1 MTTQTTL
8 AQPHSEDYSRIQPLP
23 DPPREP
29 DMVQR
34 KSLSTID
41 GTLGP
46 HFVALD
52 DVLLT
57 GEMYVRIDE
66 EDARALAPDFIFA
79 RQVSDPE
86 RVIRR
91 NGYVISEVGKPPDLV
106 LEVGSRNTGR
116 RDYTVK
122 REGYAALGIREY
134 WRFDPS
140 GGEYHDRPL
149 AGDALV
155 DGEYVPV
162 EIVVEADG
170 RHRGYSEILEL
181 ELWWEEGTLRFR
193 DPASG
198 QFLLTPEE
206 LEADRFAER
215 AAREAAE
222 ARAQEEEAARGTAE
236 SRAGAAESRAEEEE
250 AARLAAQA
258 RAETAEVRAEEE
270 EAARLAAEA
279 RAEEERAARLAAE
292 SRLAE
297 FEAELRRLRGE

>member
-1 MTTQTTL
+1 MTTQSTL
-8 AQPHSEDYSRIQPLP
+8 AQPHSEDYSHIQPLP

-34 KSLSTID
+34 KSLSTLD

-46 HFVALD
+46 HFATFD

-57 GEMYVRIDE
+57 GEIYVRIDE
-66 EDARALAPDFIFA
+66 EDGRELAPDFIFA
-79 RQVSDPE
+79 RQVSEPE

-106 LEVGSRNTGR
+106 LEVGSRSTGR
-116 RDYTVK
+116 RDFTVK
-122 REGYAALGIREY
+122 REGYASLGIREY

-140 GGEYHDRPL
+140 GGEYHDVPL
-149 AGDALV
+149 AGDTLI
-155 DGEYVPV
+155 DGEYIPI
-162 EIVVEADG
+162 EIAAELDG
-170 RHRGYSEILEL
+170 RHWGHSEMLEL

-206 LEADRFAER
+206 LATDRLAER

-222 ARAQEEEAARGTAE
+222 YRAGDAE
-236 SRAGAAESRAEEEE
+236 SRAGS
-250 AARLAAQA
+250 
-258 RAETAEVRAEEE
+258 
-270 EAARLAAEA
+270 AEA
-279 RAEEERAARLAAE
+279 RVAELEE
-292 SRLAE
+292 
-297 FEAELRRLRGE
+297 ELRRLRGE

>member
-8 AQPHSEDYSRIQPLP
+8 AQPHSEDYSHIEPLP

-46 HFVALD
+46 HFAAFN

-57 GEMYVRIDE
+57 GEIYVRIDE
-66 EDARALAPDFIFA
+66 EDARELAPDFIFA

-106 LEVGSRNTGR
+106 LEVGSRSTGR

-149 AGDALV
+149 AGDTLI
-155 DGEYVPV
+155 DGEYVPIEV
-162 EIVVEADG
+162 IAESGG

-181 ELWWEEGTLRFR
+181 ELWWEEGKLRFR
-193 DPASG
+193 NPENG
-198 QFLLTPEE
+198 QFLLTPQELYERAEE
-206 LEADRFAER
+206 EHADRMAAETR
-215 AAREAAE
+215 AGTAE
-222 ARAQEEEAARGTAE
+222 ARAGTAE
-236 SRAGAAESRAEEEE
+236 ARVAE
-250 AARLAAQA
+250 L
-258 RAETAEVRAEEE
+258 
-270 EAARLAAEA
+270 
-279 RAEEERAARLAAE
+279 
-292 SRLAE
+292 
-297 FEAELRRLRGE
+297 EAELRRLRGE

>member
-8 AQPHSEDYSRIQPLP
+8 AQPHPQDYSHIQPLP

-34 KSLSTID
+34 RSLSTLD

-46 HFVALD
+46 HFSAFD

-57 GEMYVRIDE
+57 GEIYVRIDE
-66 EDARALAPDFIFA
+66 EDARELAPDFIFA

-106 LEVGSRNTGR
+106 LEVGSRSTGR

-122 REGYAALGIREY
+122 REGYAALDIREY

-140 GGEYHDRPL
+140 GGEHHDRPL
-149 AGDALV
+149 AGDMLV

-162 EIVVEADG
+162 EIVVESDE
-170 RHRGYSEILEL
+170 RHWGYSEVLEL
-181 ELWWEEGTLRFR
+181 ELWWEEGALRFR
-193 DPASG
+193 DPVSG
-198 QFLLTPEE
+198 QFLPTPEQ
-206 LEADRFAER
+206 ER
-215 AAREAAE
+215 AARE
-222 ARAQEEEAARGTAE
+222 TAE
-236 SRAGAAESRAEEEE
+236 DRAETAE
-250 AARLAAQA
+250 A
-258 RAETAEVRAEEE
+258 RAETAEARMAEMET
-270 EAARLAAEA
+270 
-279 RAEEERAARLAAE
+279 
-292 SRLAE
+292 
-297 FEAELRRLRGE
+297 ELRRLRGE

>member
-1 MTTQTTL
+1 MTIQSTL
-8 AQPHSEDYSRIQPLP
+8 AQPHSEDYSHIEPLP

-46 HFVALD
+46 YFAAFN

-57 GEMYVRIDE
+57 GEIYVRFDDN
-66 EDARALAPDFIFA
+66 DARELAPDFIFA
-79 RQVSDPE
+79 RQVSTPE

-106 LEVGSRNTGR
+106 LEVGSRSTGR

-149 AGDALV
+149 AADMLN
-155 DGEYVPV
+155 DGEYTPI
-162 EIVVEADG
+162 EIVAESDG
-170 RHRGYSEILEL
+170 RLWGYSEILEL
-181 ELWWEEGTLRFR
+181 ELWWEEGALRFR
-193 DPASG
+193 NPENG

-206 LEADRFAER
+206 LEADRLAAHERADTER

-222 ARAQEEEAARGTAE
+222 ARIAE
-236 SRAGAAESRAEEEE
+236 M
-250 AARLAAQA
+250 
-258 RAETAEVRAEEE
+258 
-270 EAARLAAEA
+270 
-279 RAEEERAARLAAE
+279 
-292 SRLAE
+292 
-297 FEAELRRLRGE
+297 EAELRRLRGE

>member
-8 AQPHSEDYSRIQPLP
+8 AQPHSEDYSHIEPLP

-46 HFVALD
+46 HFAAFN

-57 GEMYVRIDE
+57 GEIYVRIDE
-66 EDARALAPDFIFA
+66 EDARELAPDFIFA

-106 LEVGSRNTGR
+106 LEVGSRSTGR

-149 AGDALV
+149 AGDTLI
-155 DGEYVPV
+155 DGEYVPI
-162 EIVVEADG
+162 EVVAESGG

-181 ELWWEEGTLRFR
+181 ELWWEEGKLRFR

-198 QFLLTPEE
+198 QFLLTPQELYERAEE
-206 LEADRFAER
+206 EHADRMAAETR
-215 AAREAAE
+215 AGTAE
-222 ARAQEEEAARGTAE
+222 ARAGTAE
-236 SRAGAAESRAEEEE
+236 ARVAE
-250 AARLAAQA
+250 L
-258 RAETAEVRAEEE
+258 
-270 EAARLAAEA
+270 
-279 RAEEERAARLAAE
+279 
-292 SRLAE
+292 
-297 FEAELRRLRGE
+297 EAELRRLRGE

>member
-1 MTTQTTL
+1 
-8 AQPHSEDYSRIQPLP
+8 
-23 DPPREP
+23 
-29 DMVQR
+29 MVQR

-46 HFVALD
+46 HFAAFN

-57 GEMYVRIDE
+57 GEIYVRIDE
-66 EDARALAPDFIFA
+66 EDARELAPDFIFA
-79 RQVSDPE
+79 RQVSDPK

-106 LEVGSRNTGR
+106 LEVGSRSTGR

-149 AGDALV
+149 AGDTLT
-155 DGEYVPV
+155 DGDYVPI
-162 EIVVEADG
+162 EVVAESGG

-193 DPASG
+193 DSASG
-198 QFLLTPEE
+198 QYLLTPEE
-206 LEADRFAER
+206 LAADRLAER
-215 AAREAAE
+215 ERAGTAE
-222 ARAQEEEAARGTAE
+222 ARVAE
-236 SRAGAAESRAEEEE
+236 
-250 AARLAAQA
+250 L
-258 RAETAEVRAEEE
+258 
-270 EAARLAAEA
+270 
-279 RAEEERAARLAAE
+279 
-292 SRLAE
+292 
-297 FEAELRRLRGE
+297 EAELRRLRGD

>member
-8 AQPHSEDYSRIQPLP
+8 AQPHSEDYSHIEPLP

-34 KSLSTID
+34 KSLSTLD

-46 HFVALD
+46 HFAAFND
-52 DVLLT
+52 ILLT
-57 GEMYVRIDE
+57 GEIYVRIDE
-66 EDARALAPDFIFA
+66 EDARELAPDFIFA

-106 LEVGSRNTGR
+106 LEVGSRSTGR

-149 AGDALV
+149 AGDTLI
-155 DGEYVPV
+155 DGEYVPI
-162 EIVVEADG
+162 EIVAEADG
-170 RHRGYSEILEL
+170 RHWGYSEILEL
-181 ELWWEEGTLRFR
+181 ELWWEEGKLRFR
-193 DPASG
+193 DHANG
-198 QFLLTPEE
+198 QYLLTPQE
-206 LEADRFAER
+206 LYE
-215 AAREAAE
+215 
-222 ARAQEEEAARGTAE
+222 
-236 SRAGAAESRAEEEE
+236 RAEEEH
-250 AARLAAQA
+250 ADRMA
-258 RAETAEVRAEEE
+258 AETRAGTAETRAREE

-279 RAEEERAARLAAE
+279 RMAEMEE
-292 SRLAE
+292 
-297 FEAELRRLRGE
+297 ELRRLRGE

>member
-8 AQPHSEDYSRIQPLP
+8 AQPHPEDYSHIEPLP

-34 KSLSTID
+34 KSLSTLD

-57 GEMYVRIDE
+57 GEIYVRIDE
-66 EDARALAPDFIFA
+66 EDARGLAPDFIFA

-149 AGDALV
+149 AGDTLT
-155 DGEYVPV
+155 DGEYVSI

-181 ELWWEEGTLRFR
+181 ELWWEEGKLRFR

-198 QFLLTPEE
+198 QFLLTPQE
-206 LEADRFAER
+206 LYER
-215 AAREAAE
+215 A
-222 ARAQEEEAARGTAE
+222 EEERAARGTAE
-236 SRAGAAESRAEEEE
+236 SRAREEE
-250 AARLAAQA
+250 
-258 RAETAEVRAEEE
+258 
-270 EAARLAAEA
+270 
-279 RAEEERAARLAAE
+279 AARLAAE

-297 FEAELRRLRGE
+297 LEEELRRLRAE

>member
-1 MTTQTTL
+1 MTTQTTTL
-8 AQPHSEDYSRIQPLP
+8 AQPHSQDYSHIETLP

-46 HFVALD
+46 HFSAFD

-57 GEMYVRIDE
+57 GEIYVRVDE
-66 EDARALAPDFIFA
+66 EDARELAPDFIFT
-79 RQVSDPE
+79 RGVSDPE
-86 RVIRR
+86 KVIQR

-106 LEVGSRNTGR
+106 LEVGSRSTGR
-116 RDYTVK
+116 RDFTVK

-140 GGEYHDRPL
+140 GGDYHDRHL
-149 AGDALV
+149 AGDTLV
-155 DGEYVPV
+155 DGEYISI
-162 EIVVEADG
+162 EVVTESDE
-170 RHRGYSEILEL
+170 RHWGYSEVLEL

-193 DPASG
+193 DPTSG

-206 LEADRFAER
+206 SAADRLAES

-222 ARAQEEEAARGTAE
+222 VRAGTAE
-236 SRAGAAESRAEEEE
+236 
-250 AARLAAQA
+250 A
-258 RAETAEVRAEEE
+258 RAETAEARAG
-270 EAARLAAEA
+270 AAEA
-279 RAEEERAARLAAE
+279 RMAEM
-292 SRLAE
+292 
-297 FEAELRRLRGE
+297 EAELRRLRGE

>member
-1 MTTQTTL
+1 MTTQSTL
-8 AQPHSEDYSRIQPLP
+8 AQPHSEDYSHIEPLP

-34 KSLSTID
+34 KSLSTLD

-46 HFVALD
+46 HFAVLD

-57 GEMYVRIDE
+57 GEIYVRIDE
-66 EDARALAPDFIFA
+66 EDARELAPDFIFA

-106 LEVGSRNTGR
+106 LEVGSRSTGR

-140 GGEYHDRPL
+140 GGDYHDRHL
-149 AGDALV
+149 AGDTLI

-162 EIVVEADG
+162 EIVVESNG
-170 RHRGYSEILEL
+170 RHWRYSQMLDL

-206 LEADRFAER
+206 LAADRLAER
-215 AAREAAE
+215 AARE
-222 ARAQEEEAARGTAE
+222 TAE
-236 SRAGAAESRAEEEE
+236 ERAEEE
-250 AARLAAQA
+250 
-258 RAETAEVRAEEE
+258 RAD
-270 EAARLAAEA
+270 RLAAEA
-279 RAEEERAARLAAE
+279 RASSAEARMTELEE
-292 SRLAE
+292 
-297 FEAELRRLRGE
+297 ELRRLRGE

>member
-8 AQPHSEDYSRIQPLP
+8 EQPHSEDYSHIEPLP

-34 KSLSTID
+34 KSLSTLD
-41 GTLGP
+41 GTLSP
-46 HFVALD
+46 HFAAFD
-52 DVLLT
+52 DILLT
-57 GEMYVRIDE
+57 GEIYVRTDE
-66 EDARALAPDFIFA
+66 EDARELAPDFIFA

-106 LEVGSRNTGR
+106 LEVGSRSTGR

-140 GGEYHDRPL
+140 GGEHHDRPL
-149 AGDALV
+149 AGDTLI
-155 DGEYVPV
+155 DGEYVPIGV
-162 EIVVEADG
+162 VVEADG

-181 ELWWEEGTLRFR
+181 ELWWEEGKLRFR

-198 QFLLTPEE
+198 QFLLTPQE
-206 LEADRFAER
+206 LYER
-215 AAREAAE
+215 ACTAE
-222 ARAQEEEAARGTAE
+222 ARARD
-236 SRAGAAESRAEEEE
+236 
-250 AARLAAQA
+250 
-258 RAETAEVRAEEE
+258 E

-279 RAEEERAARLAAE
+279 RMTELEE
-292 SRLAE
+292 
-297 FEAELRRLRGE
+297 ELRRLRGE

>member
-1 MTTQTTL
+1 MTIQRTL
-8 AQPHSEDYSRIQPLP
+8 AQPHSEDYSHIEPLP

-34 KSLSTID
+34 RSLSTID

-46 HFVALD
+46 HFAAFD

-57 GEMYVRIDE
+57 GEMYVRVDE
-66 EDARALAPDFIFA
+66 EDERELAPDFIFA

-106 LEVGSRNTGR
+106 LEVGSRSTGR
-116 RDYTVK
+116 RDFTVK

-140 GGEYHDRPL
+140 GGEYHDVPL
-149 AGDALV
+149 AGDTLN
-155 DGEYVPV
+155 DGEYDPI
-162 EIVVEADG
+162 EVVAESDR
-170 RHRGYSEILEL
+170 RHWGYSGMLEL

-206 LEADRFAER
+206 LATDRL
-215 AAREAAE
+215 AAYE
-222 ARAQEEEAARGTAE
+222 
-236 SRAGAAESRAEEEE
+236 RAGAAEARVAE
-250 AARLAAQA
+250 L
-258 RAETAEVRAEEE
+258 
-270 EAARLAAEA
+270 
-279 RAEEERAARLAAE
+279 
-292 SRLAE
+292 
-297 FEAELRRLRGE
+297 EAELRRLRGE